1 VPSLNEFQLDALREV
16 GNVGAGNAA
25 TALSQLTGQRIDL
38 SLSKVCVLPTDAIA
52 DFLGG
57 SDSSVASVC
66 LPVYG
71 DVTGVVLVFFPL
83 DQIHE
88 LTHTLVPRA
97 GAAAPTTEGLSDIEK
112 SALRELGS
120 ILTGAYLGALFRFI
134 HIQILHGLPELV
146 MDMAQAILDSVLV
159 ELEEKEDLAI
169 VIETQLMAQN
179 QKMTTK
185 FLLLPE
191 AGSLD
196 HLFKAFSNTL
206 GLPGNG

>member
-1 VPSLNEFQLDALREV
+1 MPSLNEFQLDALREV

-38 SLSKVCVLPTDAIA
+38 SVSKVCVLPTDAIA
-52 DFLGG
+52 EFLGG
-57 SDSSVASVC
+57 SDSNVASVC

-83 DQIHE
+83 DQINE
-88 LTHTLVPRA
+88 LTRMILPNFTTLP
-97 GAAAPTTEGLSDIEK
+97 GPDGLSDIEK

-134 HIQILHGLPELV
+134 NIQILHGVPELV

-169 VIETQLMAQN
+169 VIESELIAQDK
-179 QKMTTK
+179 KMTSK

-191 AGSLD
+191 AGSLER
-196 HLFKAFSNTL
+196 LFKAFTNTL